1 MNSTIFPSVFKTIDG
16 TLQAC
21 NLVSVDLTSK
31 RTIYLTGEI
40 NDTTALNIIT
50 QLRYL
55 SDRSESGV
63 SLIINSPGGSVP
75 AGLAIL
81 DCCQSIPCEITTVA
95 IGCAYSMAAVLLA
108 CCGKRSQR
116 YATAN
121 CSVMIHQPYVGS
133 LKEQQAT
140 EICLLAAQIRE
151 QKERIVRL
159 LSQHTGKKLDVLL
172 ESMERDKYMSAQ
184 QARDFGLVDHVG
196 FPASW
201 LGNN

>member
-121 CSVMIHQPYVGS
+121 CSVMIHQPYR
-133 LKEQQAT
+133 
-140 EICLLAAQIRE
+140 LA
-151 QKERIVRL
+151 K
-159 LSQHTGKKLDVLL
+159 H
-172 ESMERDKYMSAQ
+172 
-184 QARDFGLVDHVG
+184 
-196 FPASW
+196 
-201 LGNN
+201 